1 MSRITEEEYAG
12 KYVQK
17 KEQERALEVLREELE
32 NGGDAKKI
40 TGIRD
45 DYYREK
51 VIAGLC
57 PMSALIYY
65 RIALR
70 RDLPDPEVEKV
81 HCLRCGAEIG
91 ENCLYCNDCKDIV
104 REERKS
110 LINQIY
116 GGARFGFKGSKKRK
130 IFSSYE

>member
-51 VIAGLC
+51 VISGLC

-65 RIALR
+65 RISLKR
-70 RDLPDPEVEKV
+70 ELPDPEIEKV
-81 HCLRCGAEIG
+81 KCLRCGAEIG
-91 ENCLYCNDCKDIV
+91 ENGLYCNNCRDVI
-104 REERKS
+104 REERRS
-110 LINQIY
+110 LLNQVY
-116 GGARFGFKGSKKRK
+116 GGARFGFSVNKKPKR
-130 IFSSYE
+130 FSSYE